1 MSKVIQRFTPPR
13 TAFAAVAAGALMTLT
28 LSSAAAGFDAK
39 AQAPTWTVPMS
50 GIATGTGQ
58 ISAQVVQAGWFMSCN
73 TVEAK
78 VSARRGTGLP
88 GEGVIAITGITFAP
102 VGATC
107 AAPFGATLD
116 VTADVLP
123 LKFNATAFDAA
134 TGKVAGRVSGISV
147 GVESS
152 DGCVLTATGQ
162 ADATYD
168 NSSGAILVED
178 TDHVRIAT
186 VNARCIADGLKVGHN
201 VIVEGRFD
209 LAPRG
214 VITSP

>member
-1 MSKVIQRFTPPR
+1 M
-13 TAFAAVAAGALMTLT
+13 
-28 LSSAAAGFDAK
+28 
-39 AQAPTWTVPMS
+39 
-50 GIATGTGQ
+50 
-58 ISAQVVQAGWFMSCN
+58 
-73 TVEAK
+73 
-78 VSARRGTGLP
+78 
-88 GEGVIAITGITFAP
+88 GV
-102 VGATC
+102 TC
-107 AAPFGATLD
+107 AGPLD

-123 LKFNATAFDAA
+123 LKFDATAFDPDPG
-134 TGKVAGRVSGISV
+134 TGKVAGRVSGASV

-168 NSSGAILVED
+168 NTSGAILLED
-178 TDHVRIAT
+178 RDHLRIAT
-186 VNARCIADGLKVGHN
+186 VNPRCVGDGLKVGDN

>member
-1 MSKVIQRFTPPR
+1 MTKVFQHFTPPR
-13 TAFAAVAAGALMTLT
+13 TAFAAVVAGLAVTMT
-28 LSSAAAGFDAK
+28 LSSAAVGFEAQT
-39 AQAPTWTVPMS
+39 QAPTWTVPMS
-50 GIATGTGQ
+50 GIATGTGE
-58 ISAQVVQAGWFMSCN
+58 ITAMVVQSGWFMSCK

-78 VSARRGTGLP
+78 VSARRGTGLS
-88 GEGVIAITGITFAP
+88 GEGVISITGISFAP

-107 AAPFGATLD
+107 AGPLGATLD

-123 LKFNATAFDAA
+123 LKFDATAFDPG
-134 TGKVAGRVSGISV
+134 TGKVAGRVSGVSV

-168 NSSGAILVED
+168 NTSGAILLED
-178 TDHVRIAT
+178 RDHLRIAT
-186 VNARCIADGLKVGHN
+186 VNSRCVADGLKVGDN

>member
-1 MSKVIQRFTPPR
+1 MTKVFQHVTPPR
-13 TAFAAVAAGALMTLT
+13 TAFAAVVAGLAMTMT
-28 LSSAAAGFDAK
+28 LSSATAGFEAR

-50 GIATGTGQ
+50 GIATGTGEFMAR
-58 ISAQVVQAGWFMSCN
+58 IVQSGWFMSCKS
-73 TVEAK
+73 VEAK

-88 GEGVIAITGITFAP
+88 GAGIVSITGISFAP

-107 AAPFGATLD
+107 AGPLGTTLE

-123 LKFNATAFDAA
+123 LKFDATAFDPG
-134 TGKVAGRVSGISV
+134 TGRVAGRVSGVSV
-147 GVESS
+147 SVESS

-168 NSSGAILVED
+168 NTSGAILLED
-178 TDHVRIAT
+178 RDHLRIAT
-186 VNARCIADGLKVGHN
+186 VNARCGADGIKAGENIV
-201 VIVEGRFD
+201 VEGSFD